1 MTAPAKRT
9 RKARAEADK
18 PRRDPSESERKAIDA
33 ALAGQGARPA
43 RARITVASF
52 KDRTVALEMPHSD
65 GAGAQA
71 LLRETFGTRSNAF
84 TDHSLQQLANGLVAG
99 EEVTTRHYEAGL
111 ALMGAIAPRD
121 ELEAAIG
128 LQIVATHTASL
139 DLMQRAR
146 ANAGKYVE
154 SAAAYT
160 NMATKLSRT
169 MAAHVETLAKLRSGG
184 KQTHEVRYVYVNGPA
199 AFGPG
204 AKAAAAYGGGG
215 GQFGNA
221 EQSHAAPQ
229 LAHFG
234 GQLCPPVWSENAE
247 GDALSVP
254 GGGGP
259 EALPDARGDQPG
271 RAPGEG

>member
-1 MTAPAKRT
+1 MPAKPKP
-9 RKARAEADK
+9 KAEPK
-18 PRRDPSESERKAIDA
+18 PGRDPSASERRAIEA
-33 ALAGQGARPA
+33 ANEAQAARPA
-43 RARITVASF
+43 RARVTVASS
-52 KDRTVALEMPHSD
+52 KDRCVSLEMPHSD
-65 GAGAQA
+65 AMGAAA
-71 LLRETFGTRSNAF
+71 LLRETFGTRSEGF
-84 TDHSLQQLANGLVAG
+84 TDHSLQQLANALIAG
-99 EEVTTRHYEAGL
+99 DDVTTRQYEAGL

-146 ANAGKYVE
+146 LNAGKYVE

-184 KQTHEVRYVYVNGPA
+184 KQTHEVRYIYVNGPA

-204 AKAAAAYGGGG
+204 AKAAAAYGQGG
-215 GQFGNA
+215 GQFGNPG
-221 EQSHAAPQ
+221 QSHTAPQ
-229 LAHFG
+229 LAHLG

-247 GDALSVP
+247 GVALSVP
-254 GGGGP
+254 GCGGP
-259 EALPDARGDQPG
+259 EALPDARGDEPG
-271 RAPGEG
+271 RAARQG